1 MRTFDLFTGY
11 FALFRHADGDLNY
24 CVYLIPGNPKIS
36 MDKDLPHWHNSLIR
50 EDDNVKR
57 AIVNTDNIE
66 RMKAGIM
73 LV

>member
-1 MRTFDLFTGY
+1 M
-11 FALFRHADGDLNY
+11 
-24 CVYLIPGNPKIS
+24 YLIPGNPKIS